1 MNDRLPASIP
11 TETRQTWQLLA
22 PLLPESLYLGGGTG
36 IAIHLNHR
44 ESRDL
49 DFFYHHDSVDLDS
62 LAKRLDEAGAFAV
75 TETSP
80 GTLRGLIGATKV
92 EFLHAD
98 EVAPQAPLE
107 PPTEV
112 AGLRIAGMKDLL
124 AMKMKVLSERGEMR
138 DYFDV
143 KVIDE
148 RSVLSV
154 EEGVALFLSRYRL
167 GPADGSVKRLIRAMG
182 FLGDVEEDPALP
194 IERNELV
201 QWWQRRQ
208 VNVLRNLG
216 RTTP

>member
-1 MNDRLPASIP
+1 MNDRIPASIP
-11 TETRQTWQLLA
+11 TETRQAWQLLA

-36 IAIHLNHR
+36 VAIHLSHR

-62 LAKRLDEAGAFAV
+62 LAEQLGETGPFAI

-80 GTLRGLIGATKV
+80 GTLRGLLGATKV

-98 EVAPQAPLE
+98 EAAPQTQLE
-107 PPTEV
+107 PPAEV
-112 AGLRIAGMKDLL
+112 AGLRVAGMKDLL

-143 KVIDE
+143 KEIDE

-154 EEGVALFLSRYRL
+154 EEGVALLLSRYRL
-167 GPADGSVKRLIRAMG
+167 SPADGAVKNLIRAMG
-182 FLGDVEEDPALP
+182 FLEDVEEDPALP
-194 IERNELV
+194 IERDELE

-208 VNVLRNLG
+208 ARVLRNLG
-216 RTTP
+216 SAAP